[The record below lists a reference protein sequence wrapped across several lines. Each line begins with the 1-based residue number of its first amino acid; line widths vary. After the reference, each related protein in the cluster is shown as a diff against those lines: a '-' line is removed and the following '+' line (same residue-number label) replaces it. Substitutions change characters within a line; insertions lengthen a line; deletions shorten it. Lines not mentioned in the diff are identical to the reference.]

1 MRHLWLHHKI
11 VPRGKHSFLNAAR
24 CLLGEQGKTT
34 KIVHRTPMGQETYQQ
49 LSHDSA
55 KWPPSLLAYLESGS
69 LLTCGYTPLNKGPHL
84 RLWKYQKGHS
94 YSVPLVFGNI
104 SLAQVSLGKVG

>member
-24 CLLGEQGKTT
+24 FLRGEQGKTT

-69 LLTCGYTPLNKGPHL
+69 LLTCGYTPLNKAL
-84 RLWKYQKGHS
+84 TSDY
-94 YSVPLVFGNI
+94 GNTKRAI
-104 SLAQVSLGKVG
+104 VIACLLSLEIFH